1 LYVWQVGKPAKADNG
16 KPITLTSNC
25 ATKNEELSM
34 DNNDVISTLNSLIKT
49 SKDGEEGFSLSAE
62 NVSDPELKR
71 IFRDRAE
78 RCAIGARELQEQVQ
92 RLGGDPSDSG
102 SASGALHRAWTNVK
116 GSVTGRDDKAILNEV
131 ERGEDVAVESYEKA
145 LKENLPADIRALVER
160 QYQGVKQNHDRVK
173 QLRDS
178 YANR

>member
-1 LYVWQVGKPAKADNG
+1 
-16 KPITLTSNC
+16 
-25 ATKNEELSM
+25 M

-49 SKDGEEGFSLSAE
+49 SKDGEEGFSISAE
-62 NVSDPELKR
+62 NASDPELKR
-71 IFRDRAE
+71 IFNERAR
-78 RCAIGARELQEQVQ
+78 RCAVGARELQEQVQ

-102 SASGALHRAWTNVK
+102 SASGALHRAWTDVK
-116 GSVTGRDDKAILNEV
+116 STVTGRDDKAILNEV

-145 LKENLPADIRALVER
+145 LQEDLPPDIRALVER
-160 QYQGVKQNHDRVK
+160 QYQGVKENHDRVK